1 VPHEINVFRAIAQCA
16 CAALISACVLVA
28 SCEVEEGDDDGT
40 EAPAAASLDGM
51 VVIPTGCFPM
61 GARGQEGDD
70 HERPQHTVQVGEFAI
85 DLLPVSNVKYA
96 AFLAEHGN
104 DCPYQAFP
112 YDCADCSAEG
122 RGIDCG
128 GSDYTVRDVC
138 QNEPLGTGESPPEDG
153 FTDSCAEHPVVEVS
167 WFGASAYCASLNK
180 RLPSEAEWARA
191 ANGPGG
197 DDCSTWRRFPWGD
210 DCPGEFHWEF
220 FPSIY
225 LAGCHEAAWTRATAR
240 ANCVEGDCFDGFERT
255 SPVGYFASGN
265 SVEGVSDLSGNTSEW
280 TADTYHNSYSGAPG
294 DGSAWIPDGR
304 GRVRRS
310 TSYYLAGR
318 TARSNYRVL
327 DQPWRTWNFLG
338 FRCAAS
344 AFE

>member
-1 VPHEINVFRAIAQCA
+1 VSVLVPHEINVFRAIAQCA

-167 WFGASAYCASLNK
+167 WYGAWTYCGWAGL
-180 RLPSEAEWARA
+180 RLPTEAEWEKAAR
-191 ANGPGG
+191 GTDG
-197 DDCSTWRRFPWGD
+197 RKFPWGEEID
-210 DCPGEFHWEF
+210 G
-220 FPSIY
+220 IKANY
-225 LAGCHEAAWTRATAR
+225 LDS
-240 ANCVEGDCFDGFERT
+240 GDAFDNGT
-255 SPVGYFASGN
+255 TPVGLF
-265 SVEGVSDLSGNTSEW
+265 
-280 TADTYHNSYSGAPG
+280 
-294 DGSAWIPDGR
+294 PDGASPY
-304 GRVRRS
+304 GA
-310 TSYYLAGR
+310 LDMAG
-318 TARSNYRVL
+318 NVWEWVW
-327 DQPWRTWNFLG
+327 D
-338 FRCAAS
+338 
-344 AFE
+344 